1 MQVSYEQ
8 AISIVQ
14 EKFGGGLARLTSESV
29 PLQQSRGRVL
39 GENIVADRPYPPFHR
54 AIRDG
59 YAVRAADV
67 AQLPALLRCIG
78 ELRAGRYFQGEVGP
92 CQCVAIMTGAPLPPG
107 ADAVVMVEHTQ
118 AAQAAYAGRD
128 HQVQVLRGVGRWEN
142 VVQQGSEAP
151 AGAEVLLRGRR
162 LAAAE
167 LGVLAMVG
175 RACVTVFRQP
185 EVAILPTGDEIVPVD
200 QAPDWF
206 QIRNSN
212 AVALGA
218 QVASAGGVPK
228 PLDIAPDREERLREL
243 IEEGLNSDL
252 LLLSGGVSM
261 GKYDLVEQVLSAL
274 GAEFYFQGVTIRP
287 GKPLVF
293 GTILGKFFFGLP
305 GNPVSTFV
313 TFELF
318 VRPALAMLGGAAF
331 EPPVSFRA
339 RLSQPLR
346 QNARLR
352 AFLPARVQTASGEPA
367 VELVG
372 WQGSGDL
379 VGLAAAN
386 CLLVVPPG
394 EAELAPGDWVD
405 VMPRLGT

>member
-14 EKFGGGLARLTSESV
+14 EKFSGGLARLTSESL

-67 AQLPALLRCIG
+67 TQSPALLCCVG
-78 ELRAGRYFQGEVGP
+78 ELRAGQYFQGEVGSG
-92 CQCVAIMTGAPLPPG
+92 QCVAIMTGAPLPPG
-107 ADAVVMVEHTQ
+107 ADAVVMVEHTE
-118 AAQAAYAGRD
+118 AQASCATGD

-151 AGAEVLLRGRR
+151 AGAEVLPRGRR

-167 LGVLAMVG
+167 LGLLAMVG
-175 RACVTVFRQP
+175 RAGVTVFRQP
-185 EVAILPTGDEIVPVD
+185 AVAILPTGDEIVPVD

-261 GKYDLVEQVLSAL
+261 GKYDLVEQVLSGL
-274 GAEFYFQGVTIRP
+274 GAEFYFQGVAIRP

-293 GTILGKFFFGLP
+293 GSIRGKFFFGLP

-318 VRPALAMLGGAAF
+318 VRPAIAMLGGAAL

-339 RLSQPLR
+339 RLCQPLR
-346 QNARLR
+346 QSAQLR
-352 AFLPARVQTASGEPA
+352 AFLPARVQTASGEPV

-379 VGLAAAN
+379 VGLAAGN

-405 VMPRLGT
+405 VMPKGQ

>member
-14 EKFGGGLARLTSESV
+14 EKFSGGLDRLTSESV

-67 AQLPALLRCIG
+67 TQLPALLRCIG
-78 ELRAGRYFQGEVGP
+78 ELPAGQYFQGEVGP
-92 CQCVAIMTGAPLPPG
+92 GQCVAIMTGAPLPPG
-107 ADAVVMVEHTQ
+107 ADAVVMVEH
-118 AAQAAYAGRD
+118 AEAQAPCAGKD

-151 AGAEVLLRGRR
+151 AGAEVLARGRR

-167 LGVLAMVG
+167 LGLLAMVG
-175 RACVTVFRQP
+175 RASVTVFRQP
-185 EVAILPTGDEIVPVD
+185 AVAILPTGDEIVPVD

-228 PLDIAPDREERLREL
+228 QLDIAPDQEERLREL

-261 GKYDLVEQVLSAL
+261 GKYDLVEQVLRGL
-274 GAEFYFQGVTIRP
+274 GAEFYFQGVDIRP

-293 GTILGKFFFGLP
+293 GSIQGNFFFGLP

-318 VRPALAMLGGAAF
+318 VRPAIAMLGGAAF

-339 RLSQPLR
+339 RLSQPFQ

-352 AFLPARVQTASGEPA
+352 AFLPARVQTASGEPV

-405 VMPRLGT
+405 VMPKGQ